1 METPVLPQVPSLLDL
16 SGIDEDRRAGV
27 WELAATAV
35 FPGLSFDDMPSRVP
49 VGQIRSIP
57 MGGGS
62 LWSVLS
68 APLQVNYAPSN
79 GGDDAHASISLMM
92 QLFGSMEVSQ
102 NHRACVMG
110 AGDLCIVDERFPFHL
125 HGQVSNEIVF
135 LRMPRRTVL
144 GRHPYLE
151 NGTAHLL
158 AFDDPGTMLLRDTLL
173 RTLQVA
179 PDLRE
184 EQRGAVLAAMVQML
198 GAATPSHAARLDDVS
213 WRVRAAQAYIETNLG
228 DCDLTA
234 EQVAHSQGISRRR
247 LDQIMRSELGTS
259 VTARIWNRR
268 LEQAAA
274 DLVDPQRRALTV
286 FQIAFGVG
294 FEDAAHFS
302 RAFKTRFGSSPR
314 DWRAL
319 NGGAGH

>member
-1 METPVLPQVPSLLDL
+1 MVDL
-16 SGIDEDRRAGV
+16 SGVDEDRRAGV
-27 WELAATAV
+27 WELTATSV
-35 FPGLSFDDMPSRVP
+35 FPGLSIGDMPSSIP
-49 VGQIRSIP
+49 VGHIRSIT

-68 APLQVNYAPSN
+68 APLQINYAPAN
-79 GGDDAHASISLMM
+79 GGDDGRASISLMM
-92 QLFGSMEVSQ
+92 QLDGSMEVSQ
-102 NHRACVMG
+102 NRRACVME
-110 AGDLCIVDERFPFHL
+110 AGDMCLVDERFPFHL
-125 HGQVSNEIVF
+125 HGQVSNEIAF

-158 AFDDPGTMLLRDTLL
+158 DFEDAGAMLLRDTLL
-173 RTLQVA
+173 RTLQAA

-184 EQRGAVLAAMVQML
+184 HQRGAVLAAMVQML
-198 GAATPSHAARLDDVS
+198 GAASLPRTAALDDLS

-228 DCDLTA
+228 DCDLSA
-234 EQVAHSQGISRRR
+234 EQAAHAQGISRRR
-247 LDQIMRSELGTS
+247 LDQIMRSELGVS
-259 VTARIWNRR
+259 VTAQIWNRR

-274 DLVDPQRRALTV
+274 DLVDPLRRSLTV

-319 NGGAGH
+319 SFSAGH

>member
-16 SGIDEDRRAGV
+16 SGVDEDRRAGV
-27 WELAATAV
+27 WELAATSV
-35 FPGLSFDDMPSRVP
+35 FPGLSIDDMPARVP
-49 VGQIRSIP
+49 MGQIRSIA

-68 APLQVNYAPSN
+68 APLQVSYAPSS
-79 GGDDAHASISLMM
+79 GGDDAHASISLVM
-92 QLFGSMEVSQ
+92 QLFGTMEVSQ
-102 NHRACVMG
+102 AHRACVMG
-110 AGDLCIVDERFPFHL
+110 PGYLCLVDERFPFHL

-151 NGTAHLL
+151 NGTAHL
-158 AFDDPGTMLLRDTLL
+158 FDCEDLGAMLLRDTLV
-173 RTLQVA
+173 RTLQAA

-184 EQRGAVLAAMVQML
+184 EQRAAVLAAMVQLL
-198 GAATPSHAARLDDVS
+198 GAATPSRSPRLDDVS
-213 WRVRAAQAYIETNLG
+213 WRVRAAQAFIETNLG

-234 EQVAHSQGISRRR
+234 EQVAHAQGISRRR
-247 LDQIMRSELGTS
+247 LDQIMRGEIGVS
-259 VTARIWNRR
+259 VTAQIWNRR

-274 DLVDPQRRALTV
+274 DLVDAQRRSLTV

-319 NGGAGH
+319 GASPGH